1 VRFGRVLV
9 ALVLLLGDTVA
20 WAQAGFRV
28 SHSVARTLPTY
39 VEVAGSVVNEAR
51 ADAVDVSVTVEA
63 IGSGGKVLARGIT
76 FVASRLPQ
84 SATAPFTA
92 KIPVV
97 QGVTGYRATVTT
109 YRFVQ
114 NVEGP

>member
-1 VRFGRVLV
+1 
-9 ALVLLLGDTVA
+9 VLLITAVIA
-20 WAQAGFRV
+20 SAQAGFRV
-28 SHSVARTLPTY
+28 SHTVARTLPTH

-63 IGSGGKVLARGIT
+63 IGAGGKVLARGIT
-76 FVASRLPQ
+76 FVASRIPEN
-84 SATAPFTA
+84 ATAPFSA

-114 NVEGP
+114 NIQGP